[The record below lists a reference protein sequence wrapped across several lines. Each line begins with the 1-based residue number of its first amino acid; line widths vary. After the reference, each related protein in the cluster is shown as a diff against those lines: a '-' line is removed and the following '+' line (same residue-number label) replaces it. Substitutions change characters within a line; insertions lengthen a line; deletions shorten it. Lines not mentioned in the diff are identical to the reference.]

1 MADDEVQKLAGNLT
15 DLNKVSLQA
24 GIEFKGL
31 TKRLIVM
38 SDNVSGAGKKWTI
51 FSRIVSGSP
60 IWKLQNKVRAF
71 VDSLAMIQEASEKNA
86 KLAKEQ
92 NERII
97 EQVQAYQTL
106 TPQLEKL
113 NKLKEQQ
120 STKAGIINLKF
131 AEQNEEVREAIKGTL
146 AYNKAILEGVEVN
159 DAYTKGLEELVEK
172 GKQQAEVFKEAQ
184 KVAQFEKG
192 MQTKAG
198 RAGISADIKAE
209 QEALRETDF
218 FLSKKREKKPFL
230 LGEKENSLFEE
241 MRDNILASL
250 KQGDMRKKLQEKM
263 AKRTLKYR
271 KGMVGL
277 QKTMKPVLNYA
288 FKVMIM
294 LMLGIMGFLVL
305 AKFIYDS
312 LGILQEMG
320 VIDDI
325 MQIGSLILEN
335 VMLMFSMI
343 GALLSGDIY
352 TFMDYALEMVD
363 NIILIGLGIIKVVLK
378 GLLALAIGV
387 FYTTIDII
395 VRFIDGLLGGENKK
409 FSQAILK
416 IMKKA
421 LFIFLAAYV
430 IKQIAIQLLTVA
442 AIYAMPL
449 LIGAAVLAGIG
460 ALIKGFFGKLPFFAD
475 GGVSDGGMA
484 VVGERGPELVSLPKG
499 SRVHSNS
506 DSKKMVASSGS
517 VVNNF
522 NITVNAKDLSDAE
535 LRRVAKQLG
544 NDIFK
549 NINRT
554 STGRGFV

>member
-1 MADDEVQKLAGNLT
+1 MADEVEKLAGNLS

-24 GIEFKGL
+24 GIEFQGL

-92 NERII
+92 NEKII
-97 EQVQAYQTL
+97 EQVQAYETL
-106 TPQLEKL
+106 TPQLEIL
-113 NKLKEQQ
+113 DDLMLKNTSSFQLATYMQ
-120 STKAGIINLKF
+120 S
-131 AEQNEEVREAIKGTL
+131 EQNKEAREAIKGTL

-218 FLSKKREKKPFL
+218 FLSKKRGTKTIATKEGTAEVEKT
-230 LGEKENSLFEE
+230 LFED
-241 MRDNILASL
+241 MRDNMLASL
-250 KQGDMRKKLQEKM
+250 KQGDRLKKFQEKM

-271 KGMVGL
+271 KGMIGL

-320 VIDDI
+320 VINDI
-325 MQIGSLILEN
+325 MEIGSLVLDN
-335 VMLMFSMI
+335 VMLIFSMI

-352 TFMDYALEMVD
+352 TFMDYALEFVD
-363 NIILIGLGIIKVVLK
+363 NLLLIGLGIIKVVLK
-378 GLLALAIGV
+378 GLIALAIGV
-387 FYTTIDII
+387 FYTGLDII
-395 VRFIDGLLGGENKK
+395 HK
-409 FSQAILK
+409 FFTDDKFRSAVFK
-416 IMKKA
+416 IAKKA

-430 IKQIAIQLLTVA
+430 IKQIMIQMLTVA

-449 LIGAAVLAGIG
+449 LIAVAVGAFIMAAVKWVADKIN
-460 ALIKGFFGKLPFFAD
+460 PFAS
-475 GGVSDGGMA
+475 GGVTKEGLSL
-484 VVGERGPELVSLPKG
+484 VGEKGPELVALPKG

-544 NDIFK
+544 MDIFK

-554 STGRGFV
+554 ITGRGFV